1 VSGYTRQ
8 EAQADLGSRMSPL
21 IEQVLLAIYH
31 GQQEHAW
38 SQVFVEHVEGALEA
52 AGLHRRLD
60 RPPAMCFLFRE
71 PRAAVLAALEMTER
85 EAIACTEALV
95 APACQQPRTV
105 CDNAVARR
113 SELVRGRMWPP
124 ATGHSLTNTGQP
136 GLQAPIAKGGA
147 MAETRK
153 LYRSQTNRQVAGV
166 CGGLAEYFNL
176 DATLIRILF
185 VVLAVL
191 GGSGIVLY
199 LAMWIIVPKEPS
211 GGA

>member
-8 EAQADLGSRMSPL
+8 EDQADLGS
-21 IEQVLLAIYH
+21 Q
-31 GQQEHAW
+31 
-38 SQVFVEHVEGALEA
+38 
-52 AGLHRRLD
+52 
-60 RPPAMCFLFRE
+60 
-71 PRAAVLAALEMTER
+71 MT
-85 EAIACTEALV
+85 
-95 APACQQPRTV
+95 P
-105 CDNAVARR
+105 
-113 SELVRGRMWPP
+113 
-124 ATGHSLTNTGQP
+124 GQP

-211 GGA
+211 GTA